1 MTMKK
6 HHNDERYK
14 NIVYKLR
21 KLCYYQQCERFLQEH
36 HNLDKKMEGANN
48 MVRKMKSMDGNN
60 AAAHV
65 SYAFSEVAAIYPITP
80 SSPMADFVDQWSAN
94 GLKNIF
100 GTQVKVVEMQSEA
113 GAAGAVHGSLGSG
126 ALTTTYTASQG
137 LLLMIPNMYK
147 IAAEQLPAVFHVSA
161 RTVSTQALNIF
172 GDHSDVMACRQT
184 GFAMLC
190 EGNVQEVMDLSPVA
204 HLAALSGKVPFIN
217 FFDGFRTS
225 HEIQKIAVWDYED
238 LKDMCDMDAVA
249 EFRRHAL
256 NPEHPHMRGSHENG
270 DIFFQHREA
279 CNKYY
284 AELPAVVE
292 KYMDMVNAKLGTDYK
307 LFNYY
312 GHPEADRVIVAMGSI
327 CDVAEEV
334 IDYLN
339 AHGEKVGLVKV
350 RLYRPFAPE
359 KLLEAFPASV
369 KKIAVLDRTKEP
381 GAMGEPLYQD
391 VVTALANAG
400 WNDVKVIGGR
410 YGLGSKDTP
419 PASVFA
425 VYNELKKDEMKRQ
438 FTIGIVDDVTNLS
451 LPEDENC
458 PNTAAPGT
466 IECKF
471 WGLGGDGTV
480 GANKNSIKIIGDHT
494 DKYVQAYFQYDS
506 KKTGGVTISHLRFGD
521 KPIRSPYYINKADF
535 VACHNPSYITKGF
548 KMVNDVKPGG
558 VFMINCQWDMD
569 ELNHHLKADAKR
581 YIAKNNIQLYTIDA
595 IDLAIEI
602 GMGKRNNTI
611 LQSAFFTLA
620 KVMPQED
627 AIRYMKEKAK
637 ASYLKKGQDVVD
649 MNYKAIDL
657 GATAFKKIDVPAD
670 WANAVDEPEHKALE
684 GKPELVKMVKEILE
698 PVGKMDGDSLPV
710 SAFVD
715 HVDGQFELGAS
726 AYEKRGVAVSV
737 PTWDSTKCIQC
748 NQCAY
753 VCPHATIRPFAL
765 TAEEAKNAPEAAKI
779 VDVKAGKGKG
789 TYQFTMAISPLDC
802 MGCGVCIG
810 ACPVNALS
818 MVAQEGELPQQ
829 DVFDYCV
836 AEVSEK
842 KDMQDNTVKGSQF
855 KQPMLEFSGSCA
867 GCAETSYAR
876 LVTQLFGDHMYISNA
891 TGCSSIWG
899 GPAAT
904 SPYCTNKEGH
914 GPAWCN
920 SLFEDNAE
928 HGLGMFIGQDKIR
941 QDLADE
947 TRQLIAVEW
956 ARPELKAAA
965 QAWLDTMD
973 DGSANAEPTR
983 AYVKA
988 LEESICT
995 VEELAAVPQFAEH
1008 AAQLKAQGKLLCDC
1022 DACTLAADI
1031 LSKKEY
1037 LAKKSMWIFGGDG
1050 WAYDIG
1056 YGGLDHV
1063 IASKQDVNIF
1073 VFDTEVYS
1081 NTGGQASKASNI
1093 GQVCQ
1098 FAAAGKEVK
1107 KKSLAEI
1114 AMQYGY
1120 VYVAQVAMGA
1130 NPAQTIKAISEAEA
1144 YHGPSLIIGYSP
1156 CEMHSIKG
1164 GMMNCQKEMKKA
1176 VDCGYWN
1183 LFRFNPAAPAG
1194 QRFSMDSKAPA
1205 GGYQEFLMNEARYSR
1220 LTREF
1225 PDRAGVLF
1233 QRNEDEAKARYDHL
1247 LKLIEMYDK

>member
-1 MTMKK
+1 
-6 HHNDERYK
+6 
-14 NIVYKLR
+14 
-21 KLCYYQQCERFLQEH
+21 
-36 HNLDKKMEGANN
+36 

-80 SSPMADFVDQWSAN
+80 SSPMADLVDQWSAN

-100 GTQVKVVEMQSEA
+100 GTKVKVVEMQSEA
-113 GAAGAVHGSLGSG
+113 GAAGAVHGSLGAG

-147 IAAEQLPAVFHVSA
+147 IAAEQLPCVFHVSA
-161 RTVSTQALNIF
+161 RTVSTHALNIF

-204 HLAALSGKVPFIN
+204 HLSALTGKVPFIN

-238 LKDMCDMDAVA
+238 LKDMCDMDAVKA
-249 EFRRHAL
+249 FRQHAL

-284 AELPAVVE
+284 QELPAVVE
-292 KYMDMVNAKLGTDYK
+292 KYMAKINEKLGTDYQ

-312 GHPEADRVIVAMGSI
+312 GAPDADRVIVTMGSI

-350 RLYRPFAPE
+350 RLYRPFCPE
-359 KLLEAFPASV
+359 KLIAAIPATA

-400 WNDVKVIGGR
+400 MNDVQIIGGR

-419 PASVFA
+419 PSSVFA
-425 VYNELKKDEMKRQ
+425 VYEELKRDEMKRQ

-451 LPEDENC
+451 LPEDKNC
-458 PNTAAPGT
+458 PNTAAEGT

-494 DKYVQAYFQYDS
+494 DKFVQAYFQYDS

-535 VACHNPSYITKGF
+535 VACHNPSYVTKGF
-548 KMVNDVKPGG
+548 KMVQDVKPGG
-558 VFMINCQWDMD
+558 VYMINCQWDFD
-569 ELNHHLKADAKR
+569 ELNHHMDAASKR
-581 YIAKNNIQLYTIDA
+581 YIAQNNIQLYTIDA
-595 IDLAIEI
+595 IDLAIKI

-611 LQSAFFTLA
+611 LQSAFFALA
-620 KVMPQED
+620 KVMPQEE
-627 AIRYMKEKAK
+627 AIGYMKEAAK
-637 ASYLKKGQDVVD
+637 KSYLKKGQDIVD

-657 GATAFKKIDVPAD
+657 GATAFKKIDVPAE
-670 WANAVDEPEHKALE
+670 WATAEDNTAPHALE
-684 GKPELVKMVKEILE
+684 GKPELVKMVKDILT
-698 PVGKMDGDSLPV
+698 PVDKMDGDSLPV
-710 SAFVD
+710 SAFVA
-715 HVDGQFELGAS
+715 HADGQFELGAS

-737 PTWDSTKCIQC
+737 PTWDATKCIQC

-765 TAEEAKNAPEAAKI
+765 TAEEAAAAPEAAKI

-789 TYQFTMAISPLDC
+789 VYQFTMAISPLDC
-802 MGCGVCIG
+802 MGCGVCVG
-810 ACPVNALS
+810 VCPTNALT
-818 MVAQEGELPQQ
+818 MVGQEGELPQQ
-829 DVFDYCV
+829 DVLDYCV
-836 AEVSEK
+836 AKVSDK

-876 LVTQLFGDHMYISNA
+876 LVSQLFGDHMYVSNA

-904 SPYCTNKEGH
+904 SPYCTNKEGK
-914 GPAWCN
+914 GPAWIN

-928 HGLGMFIGQDKIR
+928 HGLGLMIGQQKIR
-941 QDLADE
+941 DDLADM
-947 TRQLIAVEW
+947 TRELIAQTMTV
-956 ARPELKAAA
+956 AELKDAA
-965 QAWLDTMD
+965 QKWLDTMN
-973 DGSANAEPTR
+973 DGNTNGEATD
-983 AYVKA
+983 AYIKA
-988 LEESICT
+988 LEENVLPNC
-995 VEELAAVPQFAEH
+995 P
-1008 AAQLKAQGKLLCDC
+1008 CP
-1022 DACTLAADI
+1022 ACTLGRAI
-1031 LSKKEY
+1031 LEKKDY
-1037 LAKKSMWIFGGDG
+1037 LRKKSIWIFGGDG

-1093 GQVCQ
+1093 GQVAQ

-1107 KKSLAEI
+1107 KKSLSEI

-1130 NPAQTIKAISEAEA
+1130 NPAQTIKAITEAEA

-1176 VDCGYWN
+1176 VECGYWN
-1183 LFRFNPAAPAG
+1183 LFRYNPEG
-1194 QRFSMDSKAPA
+1194 EKKFTLDSKAPA

-1225 PDRAGVLF
+1225 PERADVLF
-1233 QRNEDEAKARYDHL
+1233 ARNEEEAKARYEHL
-1247 LKLIEMYDK
+1247 TKLISMYDE

>member
-1 MTMKK
+1 
-6 HHNDERYK
+6 
-14 NIVYKLR
+14 
-21 KLCYYQQCERFLQEH
+21 
-36 HNLDKKMEGANN
+36 ME
-48 MVRKMKSMDGNN
+48 RKMKSMDGNN

-100 GTQVKVVEMQSEA
+100 GTKVKVVEMQSEA
-113 GAAGAVHGSLGSG
+113 GAAGAVHGSLGAG

-204 HLAALSGKVPFIN
+204 HLAALEGKVPFIN

-238 LKDMCDMDAVA
+238 LKDMCDMDAVK
-249 EFRRHAL
+249 EFRAHAL

-284 AELPAVVE
+284 AALPAVVE
-292 KYMDMVNAKLGTDYK
+292 KYMDKINAKLGTDYQ

-312 GHPEADRVIVAMGSI
+312 GAPDADRVIVAMGSI

-350 RLYRPFAPE
+350 RLFRPFAPE
-359 KLLEAFPASV
+359 KLVAAIPATAKRV
-369 KKIAVLDRTKEP
+369 AVLDRTKEP

-400 WNDVKVIGGR
+400 KNDVQVIGGR

-425 VYNELKKDEMKRQ
+425 VYEELKRDEMKRQ

-451 LPEDENC
+451 LPEDKNC

-521 KPIRSPYYINKADF
+521 HPIRSPYYINKADF
-535 VACHNPSYITKGF
+535 VACHNPSYITKGY

-558 VFMINCQWDMD
+558 VFMINCQWDFE

-581 YIAKNNIQLYTIDA
+581 YIARNNIQLYTINA

-611 LQSAFFTLA
+611 LQSAFFSLA
-620 KVMPQED
+620 KVLPEED
-627 AIRYMKEKAK
+627 AIRFMKEKAK

-657 GATAFKKIDVPAD
+657 GATAYKKIDVPAE
-670 WANAVDEPEHKALE
+670 WADAVDEPDTRELK

-710 SAFVD
+710 SAFSE

-737 PTWDSTKCIQC
+737 PTWDANKCIQC

-810 ACPVNALS
+810 VCPVNALT
-818 MVAQEGELPQQ
+818 MVPQEGELAQQ
-829 DVFDYCV
+829 DVFNYCV

-904 SPYCTNKEGH
+904 SPYCANKEGH

-928 HGLGMFIGQDKIR
+928 HGLGMYIGQNKIR
-941 QDLADE
+941 QDLAEE

-965 QAWLDTMD
+965 QAWLDTME
-973 DGSANAEPTR
+973 DGEANAEP
-983 AYVKA
+983 AKAFVKA
-988 LEESICT
+988 LEDSICT
-995 VEELAAVPQFAEH
+995 VDELAAVPQFAEH
-1008 AAQLKAQGKLLCDC
+1008 AAELKAKGALFCDC
-1022 DACTLAADI
+1022 AACTIAADL

-1093 GQVCQ
+1093 GQVAQ

-1130 NPAQTIKAISEAEA
+1130 NPAQTIKAIAEAEA

-1176 VDCGYWN
+1176 VECGYWN
-1183 LFRFNPAAPAG
+1183 LFRFNPAAEGAK
-1194 QRFSMDSKAPA
+1194 FTLDSKEPA

-1225 PDRAGVLF
+1225 PDRAGELF
-1233 QRNEDEAKARYDHL
+1233 QRNEKAAMDRYQHL
-1247 LKLIEMYDK
+1247 LKLKAMYSE

>member
-1 MTMKK
+1 
-6 HHNDERYK
+6 
-14 NIVYKLR
+14 
-21 KLCYYQQCERFLQEH
+21 
-36 HNLDKKMEGANN
+36 ME
-48 MVRKMKSMDGNN
+48 RKMKSMDGNN

-100 GTQVKVVEMQSEA
+100 GTKVKVVEMQSEA
-113 GAAGAVHGSLGSG
+113 GAAGAVHGSLGAG

-204 HLAALSGKVPFIN
+204 HLAALEGKVPFIN

-238 LKDMCDMDAVA
+238 LKDMCDMDAVK
-249 EFRRHAL
+249 EFRAHAL

-270 DIFFQHREA
+270 DIYFQHREA

-284 AELPAVVE
+284 AALPTVVE
-292 KYMDMVNAKLGTDYK
+292 KYMDKINAKLGTDYQ

-312 GHPEADRVIVAMGSI
+312 GAPDADRVIVAMGSI

-350 RLYRPFAPE
+350 RLFRPFAPE
-359 KLLEAFPASV
+359 KLVAAIPATAKRV
-369 KKIAVLDRTKEP
+369 AVLDRTKEP

-400 WNDVKVIGGR
+400 KNDVQVIGGR

-425 VYNELKKDEMKRQ
+425 VYEELKRDEMKRQ

-451 LPEDENC
+451 LPEDKNC

-521 KPIRSPYYINKADF
+521 HPIRSPYYINKADF
-535 VACHNPSYITKGF
+535 VACHNPSYITKGY

-558 VFMINCQWDMD
+558 VFMINCQWDFE

-581 YIAKNNIQLYTIDA
+581 YIARNNIQLYTINA

-611 LQSAFFTLA
+611 LQSAFFSLA
-620 KVMPQED
+620 KVLPEED
-627 AIRYMKEKAK
+627 AIRFMKEKAK

-657 GATAFKKIDVPAD
+657 GATAYKKIDVPAE
-670 WANAVDEPEHKALE
+670 WADAVDEPDTRELK

-710 SAFVD
+710 SAFSE

-737 PTWDSTKCIQC
+737 PTWDANKCIQC

-765 TAEEAKNAPEAAKI
+765 TAEEAKNAPEAAKV

-810 ACPVNALS
+810 VCPVNALS
-818 MVAQEGELPQQ
+818 MVPQEGELKQQ
-829 DVFDYCV
+829 DVFNYCV

-904 SPYCTNKEGH
+904 SPYCANKEGH

-928 HGLGMFIGQDKIR
+928 HGLGMYIGQNKIR
-941 QDLADE
+941 QDLAEE

-965 QAWLDTMD
+965 QAWLDTME
-973 DGSANAEPTR
+973 DGEANAEAAR
-983 AYVKA
+983 AFVKA
-988 LEESICT
+988 LEDSICT
-995 VEELAAVPQFAEH
+995 VDELAAVPQFAEH
-1008 AAQLKAQGKLLCDC
+1008 AAELKAKGALFCDC
-1022 DACTLAADI
+1022 AACTIAADL

-1093 GQVCQ
+1093 GQVAQ

-1130 NPAQTIKAISEAEA
+1130 NPAQTIKAITEAEA

-1164 GMMNCQKEMKKA
+1164 GMMNCQKEMKRA

-1225 PDRAGVLF
+1225 PDRAEALF
-1233 QRNEDEAKARYDHL
+1233 ARNEEEAKNRYEHL

>member
-1 MTMKK
+1 M
-6 HHNDERYK
+6 
-14 NIVYKLR
+14 V
-21 KLCYYQQCERFLQEH
+21 
-36 HNLDKKMEGANN
+36 
-48 MVRKMKSMDGNN
+48 VRKMKSMDGNN

-113 GAAGAVHGSLGSG
+113 GAAGAVHGSLGAG

-190 EGNVQEVMDLSPVA
+190 ETNVQEVMDLGAVA
-204 HLAALSGKVPFIN
+204 HLAAIEGRVPFIN

-225 HEIQKIAVWDYED
+225 HEIQKIAIWDYDD
-238 LKDMCDMDAVA
+238 LKDMVNMDAVNA
-249 EFRRHAL
+249 FRAHSL
-256 NPEHPHMRGSHENG
+256 NPERPAMRGSHEND

-279 CNKYY
+279 SNKYY
-284 AELPAVVE
+284 QALPAVVE
-292 KYMDMVNAKLGTDYK
+292 KYMNKVNEKLGTNYQ

-312 GHPEADRVIVAMGSI
+312 GAADADRVIVAMGSI
-327 CDVAEEV
+327 NDVAEEV

-350 RLYRPFAPE
+350 RLFRPFCAE
-359 KLLEAFPASV
+359 KLLSAIPATA

-381 GAMGEPLYQD
+381 GSQGEPLYQD
-391 VVTALANAG
+391 VVMALAQAG
-400 WNDVKVIGGR
+400 RHDVTVIGGR
-410 YGLGSKDTP
+410 YGLGSKDTH

-425 VYNELKKDEMKRQ
+425 VYEELAKDAPKHE
-438 FTIGIVDDVTNLS
+438 FTIGIVDDVTHLS
-451 LPEDENC
+451 LDEKVS
-458 PNTAAPGT
+458 PNTAAEGT

-506 KKTGGVTISHLRFGD
+506 KKTGGVTVSHLRFGD
-521 KPIRSPYYINKADF
+521 KPIKSPYYINKADF

-548 KMVNDVKPGG
+548 KIVQDVKPGG
-558 VFMINCQWDMD
+558 VFLINCQWDMA
-569 ELNHHLKADAKR
+569 ELEHHLDASAKR

-595 IDLAIEI
+595 IDLAIKV
-602 GMGKRNNTI
+602 GMGKRTNTI
-611 LQSAFFTLA
+611 LQSAFFSLA
-620 KVMPQED
+620 KVMPAEE
-627 AIRYMKEKAK
+627 AIKYMKDAAEH
-637 ASYLKKGQDVVD
+637 SYAKKGMDVVEK
-649 MNYKAIDL
+649 NWNAIDV
-657 GATAFKKIDVPAD
+657 GANAYKKIDVPAS
-670 WANAVDEPEHKALE
+670 WATAEDNKPEAALE
-684 GKPELVKMVKEILE
+684 GRPDTVKVVKNILN
-698 PVGKMDGDSLPV
+698 PIGKMDGYSLPV
-710 SAFVD
+710 SAFAD
-715 HVDGQFELGAS
+715 LPDGQFPLGAS
-726 AYEKRGVAVSV
+726 AYEKRGVAVTV
-737 PTWDSTKCIQC
+737 PHWDETKCIQC
-748 NQCAY
+748 NNCAY

-765 TAEEAKNAPEAAKI
+765 TEEEVKAAPAGARL

-789 TYQFTMAISPLDC
+789 VYKYMMAVSPLDC
-802 MGCGVCIG
+802 MGCGVCVG
-810 ACPVNALS
+810 VCPTQAITMVPQEQELS
-818 MVAQEGELPQQ
+818 EQEVWNYMV
-829 DVFDYCV
+829 DH
-836 AEVSEK
+836 VSEK

-855 KQPMLEFSGSCA
+855 HKPLLEFSGSCA

-876 LVTQLFGDHMYISNA
+876 LVTQLFGDRMYISNA

-904 SPYCTNKEGH
+904 APYTVNAEGH
-914 GPAWCN
+914 GPAWAN

-928 HGLGMFIGQDKIR
+928 HGLGMYTAQSVIR
-941 QDLADE
+941 ESLANKVRSVIENTADE
-947 TRQLIAVEW
+947 
-956 ARPELKAAA
+956 ARKAAC
-965 QAWLDTMD
+965 QAWLDTYN
-973 DGSANAEPTR
+973 DGNANKEAT
-983 AYVKA
+983 KA
-988 LEESICT
+988 LVANLEANVCCDT
-995 VEELAAVPQFAEH
+995 V
-1008 AAQLKAQGKLLCDC
+1008 K
-1022 DACTLAADI
+1022 DI

-1037 LAKKSMWIFGGDG
+1037 LSKKSVWIFGGDG

-1056 YGGLDHV
+1056 FGGVDHV
-1063 IASKQDVNIF
+1063 LASNKDVNVF

-1093 GQVCQ
+1093 GQVAQ
-1098 FAAAGKEVK
+1098 FAASGKETK

-1114 AMQYGY
+1114 AMSYGY

-1130 NPAQTIKAISEAEA
+1130 NQAQTLKAITEAEA
-1144 YHGPSLIIGYSP
+1144 YNGPSLVIGYAP

-1164 GMMNCQKEMKKA
+1164 GMTNCQAEMKKA
-1176 VDCGYWN
+1176 VECGYWN
-1183 LFRFNPAAPAG
+1183 LFRFDPSKETG
-1194 QRFSMDSKAPA
+1194 KFTLDSKAPKD
-1205 GGYQEFLMNEARYSR
+1205 GYQEFLMNEARYSR

-1225 PDRAGVLF
+1225 PERAKELF
-1233 QRNEDEAKARYDHL
+1233 PKNEAAAKERYEHL
-1247 LKLIEMYDK
+1247 LKLVEMYKG

>member
-1 MTMKK
+1 
-6 HHNDERYK
+6 
-14 NIVYKLR
+14 
-21 KLCYYQQCERFLQEH
+21 
-36 HNLDKKMEGANN
+36 

-100 GTQVKVVEMQSEA
+100 GTKVKVVEMQSEA
-113 GAAGAVHGSLGSG
+113 GAAGAVHGSLGAG

-147 IAAEQLPAVFHVSA
+147 IAAEQLPCVFHVSA

-204 HLAALSGKVPFIN
+204 HLAALEGKVPFIN

-279 CNKYY
+279 CNSYY
-284 AELPAVVE
+284 TALPAVVE
-292 KYMDMVNAKLGTDYK
+292 KYMDKINAKLGTDYK

-312 GHPEADRVIVAMGSI
+312 GAADADRVIVAMGSI

-350 RLYRPFAPE
+350 RQFRPFAAE
-359 KLLEAFPASV
+359 KLIEAIPATC

-381 GAMGEPLYQD
+381 GSQGEPLYQD

-400 WNDVKVIGGR
+400 RNDITVIGGR

-425 VYNELKKDEMKRQ
+425 VYTELAKAEMKRQ

-451 LPEDENC
+451 LPEDKNC

-535 VACHNPSYITKGF
+535 VACHNPSYVTKGF
-548 KMVNDVKPGG
+548 KMVQDVKPGG
-558 VFMINCQWDMD
+558 VYMINCQWDFD
-569 ELNHHLKADAKR
+569 ELNHHMDAASKR
-581 YIAKNNIQLYTIDA
+581 YIAQNNIQLYTINA

-611 LQSAFFTLA
+611 LQSAFFSLA
-620 KVMPQED
+620 KVMPEEE
-627 AIRYMKEKAK
+627 AIAYMKEKAK

-657 GATAFKKIDVPAD
+657 GATVYKKIDVPAD
-670 WANAVDEPEHKALE
+670 WANAVDTKEPKQLK
-684 GKPELVKMVKEILE
+684 GKPELVKMVKDILE

-715 HVDGQFELGAS
+715 HVDGQFELGAA

-765 TAEEAKNAPEAAKI
+765 TADEAAKAPEAAKI

-789 TYQFTMAISPLDC
+789 TYQFTMAVSPLDC

-810 ACPVNALS
+810 ACPVNALT
-818 MVAQEGELPQQ
+818 MVAQEGELAQQ

-836 AEVSEK
+836 AEVAEK
-842 KDMQDNTVKGSQF
+842 KDMQDNSVKGSQF

-876 LVTQLFGDHMYISNA
+876 LVTQLFGDHMYVSNA

-928 HGLGMFIGQDKIR
+928 HGLGMFTGQNKIR
-941 QDLADE
+941 EDLAEE

-973 DGSANAEPTR
+973 DGTANAEPAK

-995 VEELAAVPQFAEH
+995 VEELAAVPQFADH
-1008 AAQLKAQGKLLCDC
+1008 AAELKAKGALFCDC
-1022 DACTLAADI
+1022 AACTLAADI

-1093 GQVCQ
+1093 GQVAQ
-1098 FAAAGKEVK
+1098 FAAAGKEIK

-1130 NPAQTIKAISEAEA
+1130 NPAQTIKAITEAEA

-1183 LFRFNPAAPAG
+1183 LFRYNPDG
-1194 QRFSMDSKAPA
+1194 GDKKFTLDSKAPA

-1225 PDRAGVLF
+1225 PERADVLF
-1233 QRNEDEAKARYDHL
+1233 QRNEDEAKARFEHL
-1247 LKLIEMYDK
+1247 QKLVEMYDK